1 MLGKDTCTSCG
12 TGLIDKGFSIFS
24 CPNCGEET
32 IGRCKNCR
40 EHSTPYKCVKC
51 EFVGP

>member
-1 MLGKDTCTSCG
+1 MLGKDNCTSCG

-40 EHSTPYKCVKC
+40 EHSTPYRCVKC
-51 EFVGP
+51 DFVGP